1 MNKILRYSNKILR
14 YSFVALLAMVFAPSF
29 AEDII
34 WQEDFSSYAAD
45 AVPAGG
51 TYNYVCVGS
60 GTKIYD
66 ANLAGGTSPELLVG
80 KSGGSFT
87 ATINLGDKSGD
98 MFLSFKCNKNITIEV
113 TGGTLGSNTG
123 SGNDYVYP
131 ITGASG
137 SLTIVF
143 KNTLTSNARLD
154 NIKLYQGAGKKPAG
168 LSWGTSARTV
178 TINADDNVFPT
189 LSNAN
194 NLTVTYDSSDKTVAT
209 INSEGTILLI
219 SAGSTVISAEFAGD
233 DTYEA
238 AKVTYT
244 LTVNPAIVKK
254 QYTIASTIESGK
266 NYLIVVN
273 VNSEYK
279 VAKKI
284 TSSYGNLLVAS
295 ATYDEGVI
303 SFNSDN
309 AFTFTSTA
317 DGWTIQQADGK
328 YLYQTGTYNNFNVSA
343 TPAADAA
350 KYFDV
355 VAENGAFKITNKTMN
370 KYVQYVPASSYF
382 GCFASAQTDAIL
394 PLLFV
399 ESNSTDINAVK
410 AANAENGVRYNLAGQ
425 KVDKSYKGVVIMN
438 GKKMI
443 QK

>member
-1 MNKILRYSNKILR
+1 MLMNKILR

-219 SAGSTVISAEFAGD
+219 SAGSTVSSAEFAGD

>member
-1 MNKILRYSNKILR
+1 MNKILR

-209 INSEGTILLI
+209 INSEGTISLI

-425 KVDKSYKGVVIMN
+425 KVDKNYKGVVIMN

>member
-1 MNKILRYSNKILR
+1 MNKILR

>member
-1 MNKILRYSNKILR
+1 MNKILR

-425 KVDKSYKGVVIMN
+425 KVEKSYKGVVIMN

>member
-1 MNKILRYSNKILR
+1 MLMKKILR

-209 INSEGTILLI
+209 INSEGTISLI

-328 YLYQTGTYNNFNVSA
+328 YLYQTGTFNNFNVSA

>member
-1 MNKILRYSNKILR
+1 MLMNKILR

-425 KVDKSYKGVVIMN
+425 KVEKSYKGVVIMN

>member
-1 MNKILRYSNKILR
+1 MNKILR
-14 YSFVALLAMVFAPSF
+14 YSFVALMAMVFAPSF

-34 WQEDFSSYAAD
+34 WQEDFSSYAKD
-45 AVPAGG
+45 AVPTGG

-66 ANLAGGTSPELLVG
+66 AYLAGGTSPELLVG

-194 NLTVTYDSSDKTVAT
+194 NLTITYDSSDKTVAT
-209 INSEGTILLI
+209 INSEGTISLI

-425 KVDKSYKGVVIMN
+425 KVDKSYKGLVIKN
-438 GKKMI
+438 GKKVM

>member
-1 MNKILRYSNKILR
+1 MHLEHIIK
-14 YSFVALLAMVFAPSF
+14 
-29 AEDII
+29 DII

>member
-1 MNKILRYSNKILR
+1 MLMNKILR

-34 WQEDFSSYAAD
+34 WQEDFSSYAKD
-45 AVPAGG
+45 AVPTGG
-51 TYNYVCVGS
+51 TYNYVCEGT

-209 INSEGTILLI
+209 INSEGTISLI

-295 ATYDEGVI
+295 ATFDEGVI

>member
-1 MNKILRYSNKILR
+1 MLMNKILR

-328 YLYQTGTYNNFNVSA
+328 YLYQSGTYNNFNVSA

>member
-1 MNKILRYSNKILR
+1 MNKILR
-14 YSFVALLAMVFAPSF
+14 YSFVALMAMVFAPSF

-209 INSEGTILLI
+209 INSEGTISLI

>member
-1 MNKILRYSNKILR
+1 MLMNKILR

>member
-1 MNKILRYSNKILR
+1 MLMNKILR

-209 INSEGTILLI
+209 INSEGTISLI

>member
-1 MNKILRYSNKILR
+1 MLMNKILR

-317 DGWTIQQADGK
+317 DGWTMQQADGK

>member
-1 MNKILRYSNKILR
+1 MNKILR

-425 KVDKSYKGVVIMN
+425 KVDKSYKGVVIVIMN

>member
-1 MNKILRYSNKILR
+1 MNKILR

-209 INSEGTILLI
+209 INSEGTISLI

>member
-1 MNKILRYSNKILR
+1 MNKILR
-14 YSFVALLAMVFAPSF
+14 YSFVALMAMVFAPSF

-34 WQEDFSSYAAD
+34 WQEDFSSYAKE
-45 AVPAGG
+45 AVPTGG

-80 KSGGSFT
+80 K
-87 ATINLGDKSGD
+87 TINLGDKSGD

>member
-1 MNKILRYSNKILR
+1 MNKILR

-209 INSEGTILLI
+209 INSEGTISLI

-295 ATYDEGVI
+295 ATFDEGVI